1 MVNKLP
7 NIEHKGGNKNPVV
20 DSPTEEFEIPFYKD
34 EEYFFSLDNFV
45 SFVKSV
51 ESSVRRH
58 DDYKKYIKY
67 LREEVGLTRCQ
78 VLSNIETE
86 DEDVHT
92 KIEMH
97 HGPILTLFDLASIIT
112 DWAIAKGKKITTFY
126 IAELLLQEHFNNN
139 IQVVMLSTTVHEQVH
154 AGNVWININQAFGN
168 LSAFI
173 DKYFEGLNIS
183 QIKKINDYIE
193 RSISNDSYHNGV
205 LTLDKQVKNWN
216 KINKEW

>member
-7 NIEHKGGNKNPVV
+7 NIDYIGGKKNPTI
-20 DSPTEEFEIPFYKD
+20 DSPSEDFEIPFYKD
-34 EEYFFSLDNFV
+34 EEYFFSLENFV
-45 SFVKSV
+45 TFVKAV
-51 ESSVRRH
+51 ENLVRKH

-67 LREEVGLTRCQ
+67 LREDIGLTRCQ
-78 VLSNIETE
+78 VLSNIESN
-86 DEDVHT
+86 DENDKT

-112 DWAIAKGKKITTFY
+112 DWAIANEKKITTFY

-139 IQVVMLSTTVHEQVH
+139 VQVVMLSTTVHEQVH
-154 AGNVWININQAFGN
+154 AGNVWINVNQAFGN

-183 QIKKINDYIE
+183 QVKKINDYIE
-193 RSISNDSYHNGV
+193 KSIEHDSYHTGV
-205 LTLDKQVKNWN
+205 LELDKQVKNWN
-216 KINKEW
+216 LINKEW